1 MIMVKHRQVFGRVMD
16 IANSKLGRI
25 VVLSGA
31 RQVGKTTLVRSARKD
46 YQYLSIEDPVG
57 RDAYMRLT
65 AQQWK
70 QLYPQAALD
79 EVQKSPRLVESIKAH
94 TTVMPMCGIYCWCLR
109 NSCYW
114 RKYMRVWLLD
124 A

>member
-1 MIMVKHRQVFGRVMD
+1 MIMVKHRQVAGRVMD

-65 AQQWK
+65 AQ
-70 QLYPQAALD
+70 
-79 EVQKSPRLVESIKAH
+79 
-94 TTVMPMCGIYCWCLR
+94 
-109 NSCYW
+109 
-114 RKYMRVWLLD
+114 
-124 A
+124 